1 MQFGWIGSQVVSFVK
16 WMQILEQNYFR
27 RASTNLQN
35 KSWWNEKN
43 ERAFIAK
50 TMAEVNDAL
59 MTLGTNIAKLCMD
72 NFCSFRQH
80 LVAYTWAFNWY
91 KQFCLLYYV
100 PFVGFK

>member
-1 MQFGWIGSQVVSFVK
+1 MLIKNYKLVNAIRLNRFPSCFFCQVNANLGAKLFSASF
-16 WMQILEQNYFR
+16 
-27 RASTNLQN
+27 N
-35 KSWWNEKN
+35 KSSKQKLVKRNEKN

-80 LVAYTWAFNWY
+80 LVAYT
-91 KQFCLLYYV
+91 
-100 PFVGFK
+100 